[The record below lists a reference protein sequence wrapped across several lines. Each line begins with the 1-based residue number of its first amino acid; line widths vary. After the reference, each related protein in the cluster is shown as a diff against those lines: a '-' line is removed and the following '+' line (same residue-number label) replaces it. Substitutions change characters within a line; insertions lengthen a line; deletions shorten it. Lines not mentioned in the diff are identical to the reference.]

1 VRRRGLIRPLGG
13 AAASWPLPPRG
24 QMSKAFAGQGPLK
37 RKTARDLIL
46 PIGLSL
52 ALIVLTSL
60 VLAQIHAHL
69 AELEVWHDPE
79 DLALAYLL
87 PTLFIAVFF
96 GSTVAVIASLASGV
110 AAAYFIY
117 PPQFSFLFD
126 HPHHIAELGFILVLG
141 ITASKAVG
149 VITDDKPLAWRS
161 LRNEAEPRGWRQHS
175 TAGSRFEESIV
186 RHIVTAFVLLAV
198 ALGWSNSASAQAPA
212 DIVLLNG
219 KIVTVDDRFTIAE
232 ALAIKG
238 ERILAVGT
246 NVEIEK
252 HKGPLTRVL
261 DLGRR
266 TVIPGLIDNHAH
278 YMRAAEYW
286 HREVRLDG
294 VTSHKEALELI
305 KQKAAESKPGEW
317 VVVLGGWSEEQ
328 FVDEPRGFN
337 RAELDGIAPENPV
350 GLQLFYFRV
359 YANTAAL
366 KAMGI
371 DANTPDPSGIKIEKD
386 EKGQPTGALNGGPA
400 IGLLRDKLGEVARN
414 KAVEN
419 ARLLMRDLNKMGITA
434 FQDQGGTGMKA
445 SHIEAF
451 RIAHDSGQMTVRSF
465 YNYYEE
471 PRSAADVD
479 NLIARMGDIKPF
491 QGDDWFDLTG
501 YGETLYFPLH
511 DALLAKAA
519 NPSAD
524 ALKLWQRLGLGLA
537 QNSIHLNVHAQ
548 LRGSIEGFLTAME
561 AINKERP
568 IKGLRWTF
576 SHLDQVQPQDLERM
590 KRLDIYAQIHSRPT
604 IQGMLMLK
612 VHGDLTYDMPPLRMI
627 QDSGI
632 PWGLGS
638 DATAVTPSSPFTT
651 LWWAVTGKMIGGRQV
666 LRQTISREEALIA
679 HTRANAVFLFQ
690 EANLGSLAPGKYAD
704 LLVLDRDY
712 LTVPADEILAIKPLL
727 TMVGGK
733 PVYDAMR

>member
-1 VRRRGLIRPLGG
+1 MRP
-13 AAASWPLPPRG
+13 
-24 QMSKAFAGQGPLK
+24 
-37 RKTARDLIL
+37 
-46 PIGLSL
+46 
-52 ALIVLTSL
+52 
-60 VLAQIHAHL
+60 
-69 AELEVWHDPE
+69 
-79 DLALAYLL
+79 
-87 PTLFIAVFF
+87 
-96 GSTVAVIASLASGV
+96 
-110 AAAYFIY
+110 
-117 PPQFSFLFD
+117 
-126 HPHHIAELGFILVLG
+126 
-141 ITASKAVG
+141 
-149 VITDDKPLAWRS
+149 
-161 LRNEAEPRGWRQHS
+161 
-175 TAGSRFEESIV
+175 IV
-186 RHIVTAFVLLAV
+186 RAFVLAVV
-198 ALGWSNSASAQAPA
+198 ALAWSKPASAQTPA

-219 KIVTVDDRFTIAE
+219 KIVTVDDRFTVAE

-238 ERILAVGT
+238 ERILAVGS
-246 NVEIEK
+246 NAEIET
-252 HKGPLTRVL
+252 HKGPLTRVV
-261 DLGRR
+261 DLNRR

-294 VTSHKEALELI
+294 ITSHREALDLI
-305 KQKAAESKPGEW
+305 KHKAAESKPGEW
-317 VVVLGGWSEEQ
+317 VVVLGGWAEEQ
-328 FVDEPRGFN
+328 FVDEPRGFS
-337 RAELDGIAPENPV
+337 RAELDGIAPNNPV
-350 GLQLFYFRV
+350 ALQLFYFRV

-371 DANTPDPSGIKIEKD
+371 GPATPDPTGIKIEKD
-386 EKGQPTGALNGGPA
+386 DKGELTGALNGGPS
-400 IGLLRDKLGEVARN
+400 IGLLRDKLGAVARD

-419 ARLLMRDLNKMGITA
+419 ARLLMHDLNKMGITA

-451 RIAHDSGQMTVRSF
+451 HMAHDAGQMTVRSF

-471 PRSAADVD
+471 PRSVADVE
-479 NLIARMGDIKPF
+479 NLIARMAQIKPF

-519 NPSAD
+519 NPSAE
-524 ALKLWQRLGLGLA
+524 ALQLWQRLGLALA
-537 QNSIHLNVHAQ
+537 KNGIHLNVHAQ

-576 SHLDQVQPQDLERM
+576 SHLDQAQAQDLERM

-604 IQGMLMLK
+604 IQGALMFK

-651 LWWAVTGKMIGGRQV
+651 LWWAVTGKMIGGKQV

-690 EANLGSLAPGKYAD
+690 EGNLGSLAPGKYAD

-733 PVYDAMR
+733 TVYDVMR